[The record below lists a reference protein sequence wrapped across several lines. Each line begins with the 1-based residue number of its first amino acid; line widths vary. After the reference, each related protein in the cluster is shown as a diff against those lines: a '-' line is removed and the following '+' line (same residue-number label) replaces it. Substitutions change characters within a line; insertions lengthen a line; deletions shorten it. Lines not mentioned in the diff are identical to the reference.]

1 MLEDF
6 IKVQRTIDIIKKE
19 VLPCNWEKDIE
30 ELLKDE
36 NSYVIANL
44 AIGILLNKKSS
55 ESDFEKGRLTKAYWA
70 VIKSLGKEKSKRWK
84 TVYPFIRKRFKEE
97 NEKTAMELIEKYD
110 CSELASVFKDY
121 ETFYFFYKRLTDDR
135 IYGSLMTFIAD
146 NLVVL
151 SSLNKIAD
159 GYMIGSSGNKGIGK
173 IDNYMMDFICKLND
187 DGFSLGEYNT
197 WFKDRLRDRIKVYKE
212 YVDKISEE
220 YADKIP
226 VPLFAKAI

>member
-84 TVYPFIRKRFKEE
+84 TVYQP
-97 NEKTAMELIEKYD
+97 L
-110 CSELASVFKDY
+110 
-121 ETFYFFYKRLTDDR
+121 
-135 IYGSLMTFIAD
+135 
-146 NLVVL
+146 
-151 SSLNKIAD
+151 
-159 GYMIGSSGNKGIGK
+159 
-173 IDNYMMDFICKLND
+173 
-187 DGFSLGEYNT
+187 
-197 WFKDRLRDRIKVYKE
+197 
-212 YVDKISEE
+212 
-220 YADKIP
+220 P
-226 VPLFAKAI
+226 VPSSW